1 MRPPSGGAVGWPPMR
16 RACAAALA
24 LSLALAACDPDGE
37 GRPEAETPAADPQA
51 SAGPPGDP
59 AAGEPDPF
67 ADRGPR
73 PDWLGEDGSFQVNG
87 TRYEAEPVL
96 MILDRDRLE
105 PVGSRDGVE
114 LYQPGW
120 AEDPRKRLF
129 AEEEP
134 DRWRP
139 FVRVDPLPG

>member
-1 MRPPSGGAVGWPPMR
+1 MR
-16 RACAAALA
+16 RACAAGLLLALA
-24 LSLALAACDPDGE
+24 LAGCDPEGE
-37 GRPEAETPAADPQA
+37 GRAESEDPAADRQA
-51 SAGPPGDP
+51 TMGPPEDQ
-59 AAGEPDPF
+59 AEGEPDPF

-73 PDWLGEDGSFQVNG
+73 PDWLGENGSFEIEG
-87 TRYEAEPVL
+87 MRYEAESTL

-120 AEDPRKRLF
+120 AEDPRKRIF
-129 AEEEP
+129 VEEEP

-139 FVRVDPLPG
+139 FVRIDPLPG